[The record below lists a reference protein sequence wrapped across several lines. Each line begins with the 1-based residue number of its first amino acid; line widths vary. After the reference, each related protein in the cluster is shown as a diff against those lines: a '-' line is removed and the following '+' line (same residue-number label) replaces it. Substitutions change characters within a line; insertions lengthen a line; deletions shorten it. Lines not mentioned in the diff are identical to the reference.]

1 MRIQYKATKHRMNVN
16 DVTGRRLVAAG
27 IAVEVIDKTAKPEPV
42 AEPEPVK
49 PKPVK
54 PKRTYRRRDMQA
66 NPAGYESPAS
76 YITRGEEE

>member
-49 PKPVK
+49 PK
-54 PKRTYRRRDMQA
+54 RTYRRRDMQA

>member
-1 MRIQYKATKHRMNVN
+1 MRIQYKATKHRMNVR
-16 DVTGRRLVAAG
+16 DETGRRLVAGG
-27 IAVEVIDKTAKPEPV
+27 IAVEVAEKSAKVEKVDSPV
-42 AEPEPVK
+42 VE
-49 PKPVK
+49 K